1 MTWLIIDFNFQL
13 FYKILSKLTKFQQ
26 IIQIKLISK
35 ELYIKNI
42 TKQNQHVEMSDA
54 KNRTHFTQKLRYIRH
69 FFKKF
74 LFLHLLQI
82 VLTIFLPF

>member
-54 KNRTHFTQKLRYIRH
+54 KNRTHFTQKLR
-69 FFKKF
+69 
-74 LFLHLLQI
+74 
-82 VLTIFLPF
+82 